1 MAFLRSLDISA
12 SGMTA
17 QRMRLDVISENIT
30 NRDTTKTE
38 AGGAYRKKTVVF
50 EDILST
56 AAGRRGGAKGGVRVS
71 QIIEDTTTPM
81 ELVYN
86 PSHPDADEYGY
97 VEMPNVDTLKE
108 TIDAMSASRSYEAN
122 VTAFNIMKQM
132 AAKGLEI
139 GK

>member
-1 MAFLRSLDISA
+1 MGFLRSFDISA

-17 QRMRLDVISENIT
+17 QRMRLDIASENVVH
-30 NRDTTKTE
+30 RDTTRTE
-38 AGGAYRKKTVVF
+38 GGGAYRKKSVVF
-50 EDILST
+50 QDILSS
-56 AAGRRGGAKGGVRVS
+56 AASKRGGAKGGVVVS
-71 QIIEDTTTPM
+71 QIVEDTITPM

-86 PSHPDADEYGY
+86 PSHPDADEEGY

-108 TIDAMSASRSYEAN
+108 TIDAMSASRSYDAN

>member
-1 MAFLRSLDISA
+1 MSFLRSLDISA

-17 QRMRLDVISENIT
+17 QRLRLDVISENIT
-30 NRDTTKTE
+30 NRDTTRTA

-50 EDILST
+50 QDILSS
-56 AAGRRGGAKGGVRVS
+56 AAKNQGGNKGGVAVS
-71 QIIEDTTTPM
+71 GIIEDNTTPM
-81 ELVYN
+81 EMVYN
-86 PSHPDADEYGY
+86 PSHPDADEEGY

-108 TIDAMSASRSYEAN
+108 TIDAMSASRSYDAN

-132 AAKGLEI
+132 AVKGLEI